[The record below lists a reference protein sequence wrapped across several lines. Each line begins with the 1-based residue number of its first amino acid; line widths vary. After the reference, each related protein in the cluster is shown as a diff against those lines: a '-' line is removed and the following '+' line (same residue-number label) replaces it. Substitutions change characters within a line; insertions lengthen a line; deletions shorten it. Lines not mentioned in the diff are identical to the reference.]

1 MTKKFFIAC
10 MLLVSLGAMAQTD
23 SSKQLNEIVVTANR
37 FPQKQ
42 FNTGKVMTVINKQDI
57 ERSPYASIG
66 ELLARQSGITII
78 GANNAPG
85 TNNDLY
91 VRGGGTGKTLVLV
104 DGFPAF
110 DGSTIRATF
119 DINFL
124 PLGEVERIEIL
135 KGGQST
141 LYGSDA
147 VAGVVNI
154 ITRKNETRKPSL
166 GLHLSAGSFGARSMD
181 LSSTGTTKN
190 IQYKLQY
197 TRSSSDG
204 FSAALDTSS
213 NKGFDK
219 DCMKQSLLLAQFSSA
234 YKSKWSWNTGIQWSK
249 YENELDQSAFN
260 DAKDFTVENQ
270 NLQFNAGLARK
281 LNKGILRLNYSMNN
295 SSRNYLDDS
304 VSLNGFAKFI
314 QSDYKGRSSYLEAL
328 GNIDLSKYVK
338 LLIGLE
344 HRWQN
349 TDQYYFSLSS
359 WGKYETTLSDDSAK
373 TNISSGFASAVY
385 NNEKGFNLESGI
397 RFNQHSRF
405 GNNMTYT
412 INPSYII
419 EEKIKIAF
427 NLSSAFTAPT
437 LYQLYDGFS
446 GNRKLNPETSVSS
459 EISLEYIGNKKFSA
473 RITGFSRKLRNGI
486 DYDYINNKYFNNAL
500 QKDRGLELES
510 GYASG
515 KWNIKMNYTLLK
527 GEVTT
532 TNFVYNPSTF
542 SYTSKGDTTY
552 SHLFR
557 VPQSN
562 LNFSAGYQVNS
573 KIYLSI
579 SQRFAGK
586 RFEPIFGGK
595 PKDLASFNTTDLFGQ
610 HTMGKRF
617 NIYAGLK
624 NIFNVQYQEVMGYTA
639 RGRNFVV
646 GVRVK

>member
-1 MTKKFFIAC
+1 MTKNFIAIM
-10 MLLVSLGAMAQTD
+10 MLIGLGATAQTD

-42 FNTGKVMTVINKQDI
+42 VNTGKVMTVINKQEI
-57 ERSPYASIG
+57 ERSPYASLG
-66 ELLARQSGITII
+66 EMLARQSGITII

-104 DGFPAF
+104 DGFPAY
-110 DGSTIRATF
+110 DGSTIRSTF
-119 DINFL
+119 DLNFW

-154 ITRKNETRKPSL
+154 ITRKNESGKPAV
-166 GLHLSAGSFGARSMD
+166 GLHLNAGSFGARSMD
-181 LSSTGTTKN
+181 LSSSGTANN
-190 IQYKLQY
+190 IRYKLQY
-197 TRSSSDG
+197 TRSSADG
-204 FSAALDTSS
+204 FSAALDTSR
-213 NKGFDK
+213 NKSFDK
-219 DCMKQSLLLAQFSSA
+219 DGMKQSFLLAQFSSA
-234 YKSKWSWNTGIQWSK
+234 STSKWSWNTGMQWSK
-249 YENELDQSAFN
+249 YKNELDQSAFK

-270 NLQFNAGLARK
+270 NLQFNAGIARK
-281 LNKGILRLNYSMNN
+281 LDKGILRLNYSLNN

-304 VSLNGFAKFI
+304 ISLNGFAKFI

-328 GNIDLSKYVK
+328 GNVDLGKHVK

-349 TDQYYFSLSS
+349 TDQHYLSLSS
-359 WGKYETTLSDDSAK
+359 FGKYETTLSDDSAK
-373 TNISSGFASAVY
+373 TSISSEFASIVY

-419 EEKIKIAF
+419 AEKFKVAF

-437 LYQLYDGFS
+437 LYQLYDGYS
-446 GNRKLNPETSVSS
+446 GNRTLNPETSVSS
-459 EISLEYIGNKKFSA
+459 EVSLQYIGNKQFNA
-473 RITGFSRKLRNGI
+473 RITGFARRLRNGI
-486 DYDYINNKYFNNAL
+486 DYNYINNKYFNNAI
-500 QKDRGLELES
+500 QKDRGLELEA
-510 GYASG
+510 GYVSG
-515 KWNIKMNYTLLK
+515 KWNIKMNHTLLK

-532 TNFVYNPSTF
+532 TNFVYNASTW
-542 SYTSKGDTTY
+542 SYTAKGDTTY

-562 LNFSAGYQVNS
+562 LNISAGYQLSN

-586 RFEPIFGGK
+586 RFEPIYGGK
-595 PKDLASFNTTDLFGQ
+595 PKQLNAFNTTDVFAQYQL
-610 HTMGKRF
+610 GKR
-617 NIYAGLK
+617 IKLYAGCK
-624 NIFNVQYQEVMGYTA
+624 NIFNQQYQEVMGYTA
-639 RGRNFVV
+639 RGRNYVF
-646 GVRVK
+646 GVRF

>member
-1 MTKKFFIAC
+1 MAC
-10 MLLVSLGAMAQTD
+10 LLLASTGAKAQSD

-42 FNTGKVMTVINKQDI
+42 VNTGKVMTVINKQEI
-57 ERSPYASIG
+57 ERSPYASLG

-104 DGFPAF
+104 DGFPAY
-110 DGSTIRATF
+110 DGSTIRSTF
-119 DINFL
+119 DLNFL

-154 ITRKNETRKPSL
+154 ITRKNESGKPAV
-166 GLHLSAGSFGARSMD
+166 GLHLNAGSFGARSMD
-181 LSSTGTTKN
+181 LSSSGTANN
-190 IQYKLQY
+190 IRYKLQY
-197 TRSSSDG
+197 TRSSADG
-204 FSAALDTSS
+204 FSAALDTSR
-213 NKGFDK
+213 NKSFDK
-219 DCMKQSLLLAQFSSA
+219 DGMKQSFLLAQFSSA
-234 YKSKWSWNTGIQWSK
+234 STSKWSWNTGMQWSK
-249 YENELDQSAFN
+249 YKNELDQSAFK

-270 NLQFNAGLARK
+270 NLQFNAGIARK
-281 LNKGILRLNYSMNN
+281 LDKGILRLNYSLNN

-304 VSLNGFAKFI
+304 LDITGFAKFI

-328 GNIDLSKYVK
+328 GNVDLSKQVK

-349 TDQYYFSLSS
+349 TDQYYLSLSS
-359 WGKYETTLSDDSAK
+359 FGKYATTLSDDSAK
-373 TNISSGFASAVY
+373 TSISSEFASIVY

-405 GNNMTYT
+405 GNNMTYS

-419 EEKIKIAF
+419 AEKFKIAF

-437 LYQLYDGFS
+437 LYQLYDGYS
-446 GNRKLNPETSVSS
+446 GNRTLNPETSVSS
-459 EISLEYIGNKKFSA
+459 EVSLQYIGNKQFNA
-473 RITGFSRKLRNGI
+473 RITGFARRLRNGI
-486 DYDYINNKYFNNAL
+486 DYNYINNKYFNNAI
-500 QKDRGLELES
+500 QKDRGLELEA
-510 GYASG
+510 GYVSG
-515 KWNIKMNYTLLK
+515 KWNIKMNHTLLK

-532 TNFVYNPSTF
+532 TNFVYNASTW
-542 SYTSKGDTTY
+542 SYTAKGDTTY

-562 LNFSAGYQVNS
+562 LNISAGYQLSN

-586 RFEPIFGGK
+586 RFEPIYGGK
-595 PKDLASFNTTDLFGQ
+595 PKQLNAFNTTDVFAQYQL
-610 HTMGKRF
+610 GKR
-617 NIYAGLK
+617 IKLYAGCK
-624 NIFNVQYQEVMGYTA
+624 NIFNQQYQEVMGYTA
-639 RGRNFVV
+639 RGRNYVF
-646 GVRVK
+646 GVRF

>member
-1 MTKKFFIAC
+1 MAC
-10 MLLVSLGAMAQTD
+10 LLLASTGAKAQSD

-42 FNTGKVMTVINKQDI
+42 VNTGKVMTVINKQEI
-57 ERSPYASIG
+57 ERSPYASLG

-104 DGFPAF
+104 DGFPAY
-110 DGSTIRATF
+110 DGSTIRSTF
-119 DINFL
+119 DLNFL

-154 ITRKNETRKPSL
+154 ITRKNESGKPAV
-166 GLHLSAGSFGARSMD
+166 GLHLNAGSFGARSMD
-181 LSSTGTTKN
+181 LSSSGTANN
-190 IQYKLQY
+190 IRYKLQY
-197 TRSSSDG
+197 TRSSADG
-204 FSAALDTSS
+204 FSAALDTSR
-213 NKGFDK
+213 NKSFDK
-219 DCMKQSLLLAQFSSA
+219 DGMKQSFLLAQFSSA
-234 YKSKWSWNTGIQWSK
+234 SKSKWSWNTGMQWSK
-249 YENELDQSAFN
+249 YKNELDQSAFK

-270 NLQFNAGLARK
+270 NLQFNAGIARK
-281 LNKGILRLNYSMNN
+281 LDKGILRLNYSLNN

-304 VSLNGFAKFI
+304 LDITGFAKFI

-328 GNIDLSKYVK
+328 GNVDLGKQVK

-349 TDQYYFSLSS
+349 TDQYYLSLSS
-359 WGKYETTLSDDSAK
+359 FGKYATTLSDDSAK
-373 TNISSGFASAVY
+373 TSISSEFASIVY

-405 GNNMTYT
+405 GNNMTYS

-419 EEKIKIAF
+419 AEKFKIAF

-437 LYQLYDGFS
+437 LYQLYDGYS
-446 GNRKLNPETSVSS
+446 GNRTLNPETSVSS
-459 EISLEYIGNKKFSA
+459 EVSLQYIGNKQFNA
-473 RITGFSRKLRNGI
+473 RITGFARRLRNGI
-486 DYDYINNKYFNNAL
+486 DYNYINNKYFNNAI
-500 QKDRGLELES
+500 QKDRGLELEA
-510 GYASG
+510 GYVSG
-515 KWNIKMNYTLLK
+515 KWNIKMNHTLLK

-532 TNFVYNPSTF
+532 TNFVYNASTW
-542 SYTSKGDTTY
+542 SYTAKGDTTY

-562 LNFSAGYQVNS
+562 LNISAGYQLSN

-586 RFEPIFGGK
+586 RFEPIYGSK
-595 PKDLASFNTTDLFGQ
+595 PKQLNAFNTTDVFAQYQL
-610 HTMGKRF
+610 GKR
-617 NIYAGLK
+617 IKLYAGCK
-624 NIFNVQYQEVMGYTA
+624 NIFNQQYQEVMGYTA
-639 RGRNFVV
+639 RGRNYVF
-646 GVRVK
+646 GVRF

>member
-1 MTKKFFIAC
+1 MTKNFIAIM
-10 MLLVSLGAMAQTD
+10 MLIGLGATAQTD

-42 FNTGKVMTVINKQDI
+42 VNTGKVMTVINKQEI
-57 ERSPYASIG
+57 ERSPYASLG

-104 DGFPAF
+104 DGFPAY
-110 DGSTIRATF
+110 DGSTIRSTF
-119 DINFL
+119 DLNFL

-154 ITRKNETRKPSL
+154 ITRKNESGKPAV
-166 GLHLSAGSFGARSMD
+166 GLHLNAGSFGARSMD
-181 LSSTGTTKN
+181 LSSSGTTNN
-190 IQYKLQY
+190 IRYKLQY
-197 TRSSSDG
+197 TRSSADG
-204 FSAALDTSS
+204 FSAALDTSR
-213 NKGFDK
+213 NKSFDK
-219 DCMKQSLLLAQFSSA
+219 DGMKQSFLLAQFSSA
-234 YKSKWSWNTGIQWSK
+234 SKSKWSWNTGMQWSK
-249 YENELDQSAFN
+249 YKNELDQSAFK

-270 NLQFNAGLARK
+270 NLQFNAGIARK
-281 LNKGILRLNYSMNN
+281 LDKGILRLNYSLNN

-304 VSLNGFAKFI
+304 LDITGFAKFI

-328 GNIDLSKYVK
+328 GNVDLSKQVK

-349 TDQYYFSLSS
+349 TDQYYLSLSS
-359 WGKYETTLSDDSAK
+359 FGKYATTLSDDSAK
-373 TNISSGFASAVY
+373 TSISSEFASIVY

-405 GNNMTYT
+405 GNNMTYS

-419 EEKIKIAF
+419 AEKFKIAF

-437 LYQLYDGFS
+437 LYQLYDGYS
-446 GNRKLNPETSVSS
+446 GNRTLNPETSVSS
-459 EISLEYIGNKKFSA
+459 EVSLQYIGNKQFNA
-473 RITGFSRKLRNGI
+473 RITGFARRLRNGI
-486 DYDYINNKYFNNAL
+486 DYDYINNKYFNNAI
-500 QKDRGLELES
+500 QKDRGLELEA
-510 GYASG
+510 GYVSG
-515 KWNIKMNYTLLK
+515 KWNIKMNHTLLK

-532 TNFVYNPSTF
+532 TNFVYNASTW
-542 SYTSKGDTTY
+542 SYTAKGDTTY

-557 VPQSN
+557 VPESN
-562 LNFSAGYQVNS
+562 LNISAGYQLSN

-579 SQRFAGK
+579 AQRFAGK
-586 RFEPIFGGK
+586 RFEPIYGGK
-595 PKDLASFNTTDLFGQ
+595 PKQQNAFNTTDVFAQYQL
-610 HTMGKRF
+610 GKR
-617 NIYAGLK
+617 IKLYAGCK
-624 NIFNVQYQEVMGYTA
+624 NIFNQQYQEVMGYTA
-639 RGRNFVV
+639 RGRNYVF
-646 GVRVK
+646 GVRF

>member
-1 MTKKFFIAC
+1 MAC
-10 MLLVSLGAMAQTD
+10 LLLASTGAKAQSD
-23 SSKQLNEIVVTANR
+23 SSKQLNEIIVTANR

-42 FNTGKVMTVINKQDI
+42 VNTGKVMTVINKQEI
-57 ERSPYASIG
+57 ERSPYASLG

-104 DGFPAF
+104 DGFPAY
-110 DGSTIRATF
+110 DGSTIRSTF
-119 DINFL
+119 DLNFL

-154 ITRKNETRKPSL
+154 ITRKNESGKPAV
-166 GLHLSAGSFGARSMD
+166 GLHLNAGSFGARSMD
-181 LSSTGTTKN
+181 LSSSGTANN
-190 IQYKLQY
+190 IRYKLQY
-197 TRSSSDG
+197 TRSSADG
-204 FSAALDTSS
+204 FSAALDTSR
-213 NKGFDK
+213 NKSFDK
-219 DCMKQSLLLAQFSSA
+219 DGMKQSFLLAQFSSA
-234 YKSKWSWNTGIQWSK
+234 SKSKWSWNTGMQWSK
-249 YENELDQSAFN
+249 YKNELDQSAFK

-270 NLQFNAGLARK
+270 NLQFNAGIARK
-281 LNKGILRLNYSMNN
+281 LDKGILRLNYSLNN

-304 VSLNGFAKFI
+304 ISLNGFAKFI

-328 GNIDLSKYVK
+328 GNVDLSKQVK

-349 TDQYYFSLSS
+349 TDQHYLSLSS
-359 WGKYETTLSDDSAK
+359 FGKYATTLSDDSAK
-373 TNISSGFASAVY
+373 TSISSEFASIVY

-405 GNNMTYT
+405 GNNMTYS

-419 EEKIKIAF
+419 AEKFKIAF

-437 LYQLYDGFS
+437 LYQLYDGYS
-446 GNRKLNPETSVSS
+446 GNRTLNPETSVSS
-459 EISLEYIGNKKFSA
+459 EVSLQYIGNKQFNA
-473 RITGFSRKLRNGI
+473 RITGFARRLRNGI
-486 DYDYINNKYFNNAL
+486 DYNYINNKYFNNAI
-500 QKDRGLELES
+500 QKDRGLELEA
-510 GYASG
+510 GYVSG
-515 KWNIKMNYTLLK
+515 KWNIKMNHTLLK

-532 TNFVYNPSTF
+532 TNFVYNASTW
-542 SYTSKGDTTY
+542 SYTAKGDTTY

-562 LNFSAGYQVNS
+562 LNISAGYQLSN

-586 RFEPIFGGK
+586 RFEPIYGSK
-595 PKDLASFNTTDLFGQ
+595 PKQLNAFNTTDVFAQYQL
-610 HTMGKRF
+610 GKR
-617 NIYAGLK
+617 IKLYAGCK
-624 NIFNVQYQEVMGYTA
+624 NIFNQQYQEVMGYTA
-639 RGRNFVV
+639 RGRNYVF
-646 GVRVK
+646 GVRF

>member
-10 MLLVSLGAMAQTD
+10 LLLASAGANAQTD

-42 FNTGKVMTVINKQDI
+42 VNTGKVMTVINKQEI
-57 ERSPYASIG
+57 ERSPFASLG

-104 DGFPAF
+104 DGFPAY
-110 DGSTIRATF
+110 DGSTIRSTF
-119 DINFL
+119 DLNFL

-154 ITRKNETRKPSL
+154 ITRKNESGKPAV
-166 GLHLSAGSFGARSMD
+166 GLHLSAGSFGTRSID
-181 LSSTGTTKN
+181 LSSSGTAKN
-190 IQYKLQY
+190 IRYKLQY

-204 FSAALDTSS
+204 FSAALDTSR
-213 NKGFDK
+213 NKSFDK
-219 DCMKQSLLLAQFSSA
+219 DGMKQSFLLAQFSSA
-234 YKSKWSWNTGIQWSK
+234 SKSKWSWNTGMQWSQ
-249 YENELDQSAFN
+249 YNNDLDESAFK

-270 NLQFNAGLARK
+270 NLQFNAGIARK
-281 LNKGILRLNYSMNN
+281 LEKGILRLNYSLNN

-328 GNIDLSKYVK
+328 GNIDISKQVK
-338 LLIGLE
+338 LLVGLE

-349 TDQYYFSLSS
+349 TDQYYLSLSN
-359 WGKYETTLSDDSAK
+359 WGKYENTLSDDSAM
-373 TNISSGFASAVY
+373 TTISSGFASAVY
-385 NNEKGFNLESGI
+385 NNERGFNLESGI

-412 INPSYII
+412 LNPSYII
-419 EEKIKIAF
+419 AEKFKVAF

-437 LYQLYDGFS
+437 LYQLYDGYA
-446 GNRKLNPETSVSS
+446 GNRGLNPETSVST
-459 EISLEYIGNKKFSA
+459 EVSLQYVGNKAFNA
-473 RITGFSRKLRNGI
+473 RITGFSRTLRNGI
-486 DYDYINNKYFNNAL
+486 DYDFINNKYFNNAI
-500 QKDRGLELES
+500 QKDRGLELEA
-510 GYASG
+510 GYAAG
-515 KWNIKMNYTLLK
+515 KWNIKMNHTLLK

-532 TNFVYNPSTF
+532 TNFVYNASTW
-542 SYTSKGDTTY
+542 SYSAKGDTTY

-562 LNFSAGYQVNS
+562 LNISAGYQLSN

-579 SQRFAGK
+579 AQRFAGK

-595 PKDLASFNTTDLFGQ
+595 PKQLDAFNTTDVFAQYQL
-610 HTMGKRF
+610 GKKIRL
-617 NIYAGLK
+617 YAGCK
-624 NIFNVQYQEVMGYTA
+624 NIFNQQYQEVMGYTT
-639 RGRNFVV
+639 RGRNYVF
-646 GVRVK
+646 GLRL

>member
-1 MTKKFFIAC
+1 MAC
-10 MLLVSLGAMAQTD
+10 LLLASTGAKAQSD

-42 FNTGKVMTVINKQDI
+42 VNTGKVMTVINKQEI
-57 ERSPYASIG
+57 ERSPYASLG
-66 ELLARQSGITII
+66 EMLARQSGITII

-104 DGFPAF
+104 DGFPAY
-110 DGSTIRATF
+110 DGSTIRSTF
-119 DINFL
+119 DLNFL

-154 ITRKNETRKPSL
+154 ITRKNESGKPAV
-166 GLHLSAGSFGARSMD
+166 GLHLNAGSFGARSMD
-181 LSSTGTTKN
+181 LSSSGTTKN
-190 IQYKLQY
+190 IRYKLQY
-197 TRSSSDG
+197 TRSSADG
-204 FSAALDTSS
+204 FSAALDTSR
-213 NKGFDK
+213 NKSFDK
-219 DCMKQSLLLAQFSSA
+219 DGMKQSFLLAQFSSA
-234 YKSKWSWNTGIQWSK
+234 STSKWSWNTGMQWSK
-249 YENELDQSAFN
+249 YKNELDQSAFK

-270 NLQFNAGLARK
+270 NLQFNAGIARK
-281 LNKGILRLNYSMNN
+281 LDKGILRLNYSLNN

-304 VSLNGFAKFI
+304 LDITGFAKFI

-328 GNIDLSKYVK
+328 GNVDLGKQVK

-349 TDQYYFSLSS
+349 TDQYYLSLSS
-359 WGKYETTLSDDSAK
+359 FGKYETTLSDDSAK
-373 TNISSGFASAVY
+373 TSISSGFASVVY

-397 RFNQHSRF
+397 RFNKHSRF

-419 EEKIKIAF
+419 AEKFKIAF

-437 LYQLYDGFS
+437 LYQLYDGYS

-459 EISLEYIGNKKFSA
+459 EVSLQYIGNKQFNA
-473 RITGFSRKLRNGI
+473 RITGFARRLRNGI
-486 DYDYINNKYFNNAL
+486 DYNYINNKYFNNAIK
-500 QKDRGLELES
+500 KDRGLELEA
-510 GYASG
+510 GYVSG
-515 KWNIKMNYTLLK
+515 KWNIKMNHTLLK

-532 TNFVYNPSTF
+532 TNFVYNASTW
-542 SYTSKGDTTY
+542 SYTAKGDTTY

-562 LNFSAGYQVNS
+562 LNISAGYQLSN

-586 RFEPIFGGK
+586 RFEPIYGGK
-595 PKDLASFNTTDLFGQ
+595 PKQLNAFNTTDVFAQYQL
-610 HTMGKRF
+610 GKR
-617 NIYAGLK
+617 IKLYAGCK
-624 NIFNVQYQEVMGYTA
+624 NIFKQQYQEVMGYTA
-639 RGRNFVV
+639 RGRNYVF
-646 GVRVK
+646 GVRF

>member
-1 MTKKFFIAC
+1 MTKNFIAIM
-10 MLLVSLGAMAQTD
+10 MLIGLGATAQTD
-23 SSKQLNEIVVTANR
+23 SSKQLNEIIVTANR

-42 FNTGKVMTVINKQDI
+42 VNTGKVMTVINKQEI
-57 ERSPYASIG
+57 ERSPYASLG

-104 DGFPAF
+104 DGFPAY
-110 DGSTIRATF
+110 DGSTIRSTF
-119 DINFL
+119 DLNFL

-154 ITRKNETRKPSL
+154 ITRKNESGKPAV
-166 GLHLSAGSFGARSMD
+166 GLHLNAGSFGTRSMD
-181 LSSTGTTKN
+181 LSSSGTANN
-190 IQYKLQY
+190 IRYKLQY
-197 TRSSSDG
+197 TRSSADG
-204 FSAALDTSS
+204 FSAALDTSR
-213 NKGFDK
+213 NKSFDK
-219 DCMKQSLLLAQFSSA
+219 DGMKQSFLLAQFSSA
-234 YKSKWSWNTGIQWSK
+234 SKSKWSWNTGMQWSK
-249 YENELDQSAFN
+249 YKNELDQSAFK

-270 NLQFNAGLARK
+270 NLQFNAGIARK
-281 LNKGILRLNYSMNN
+281 LDKGILRLNYSLNN

-304 VSLNGFAKFI
+304 LDITGFAKFI

-328 GNIDLSKYVK
+328 GNVDLGKQVK

-349 TDQYYFSLSS
+349 TDQYYLSLSS
-359 WGKYETTLSDDSAK
+359 FGKYATTLSDDSAK
-373 TNISSGFASAVY
+373 TIISSEFASIVY

-405 GNNMTYT
+405 GNNMTYS

-419 EEKIKIAF
+419 AEKFKIAF

-437 LYQLYDGFS
+437 LYQLYDGYS
-446 GNRKLNPETSVSS
+446 GNRTLNPETSVSS
-459 EISLEYIGNKKFSA
+459 EVSLQYIGNKQFNA
-473 RITGFSRKLRNGI
+473 RITGFARRLRNGI
-486 DYDYINNKYFNNAL
+486 DYDYINNKYFNNAI
-500 QKDRGLELES
+500 QKDRGLELEA
-510 GYASG
+510 GYVSG
-515 KWNIKMNYTLLK
+515 KWNIKMNHTLLK

-532 TNFVYNPSTF
+532 TNFVYNASTW
-542 SYTSKGDTTY
+542 SYTAKGDTTY

-562 LNFSAGYQVNS
+562 LNISAGYQLSN

-586 RFEPIFGGK
+586 RFEPIYGGK
-595 PKDLASFNTTDLFGQ
+595 PKQLNAFNTTDVFAQYQL
-610 HTMGKRF
+610 GKR
-617 NIYAGLK
+617 IKLYAGCK
-624 NIFNVQYQEVMGYTA
+624 NIFNQQYQEVMGYTA
-639 RGRNFVV
+639 RGRNYVV
-646 GVRVK
+646 GVRF

>member
-10 MLLVSLGAMAQTD
+10 LLLASAGANAQTD

-42 FNTGKVMTVINKQDI
+42 VNTGKVMTVINKQEI
-57 ERSPYASIG
+57 ERSPFASLG

-104 DGFPAF
+104 DGFPAY
-110 DGSTIRATF
+110 DGSTIQSTF
-119 DINFL
+119 DLNFL

-154 ITRKNETRKPSL
+154 ITRKNESGKPAV
-166 GLHLSAGSFGARSMD
+166 GLHLSAGSFGTRSID
-181 LSSTGTTKN
+181 LSSSGTAKN
-190 IQYKLQY
+190 IRYKLQY

-204 FSAALDTSS
+204 FSAALDTSR
-213 NKGFDK
+213 NKSFDK
-219 DCMKQSLLLAQFSSA
+219 DGMKQSFLLAQFSSA
-234 YKSKWSWNTGIQWSK
+234 SKSKWSWNTGMQWSQ
-249 YENELDQSAFN
+249 YNNDLDESAFK

-270 NLQFNAGLARK
+270 NLQFNAGIARK
-281 LNKGILRLNYSMNN
+281 LEKGILRLNYSLNN

-328 GNIDLSKYVK
+328 GNIDISKQVK
-338 LLIGLE
+338 LLVGLE

-349 TDQYYFSLSS
+349 TDQYYLSLSN
-359 WGKYETTLSDDSAK
+359 WGKYENTLSDDSAM
-373 TNISSGFASAVY
+373 TTISSGFASAVY
-385 NNEKGFNLESGI
+385 NNERGFNLESGI

-412 INPSYII
+412 LNPSYII
-419 EEKIKIAF
+419 AEKFKVAF

-437 LYQLYDGFS
+437 LYQLYDGYA
-446 GNRKLNPETSVSS
+446 GNRGLNPETSVST
-459 EISLEYIGNKKFSA
+459 EVSLQYVGNKAFNA
-473 RITGFSRKLRNGI
+473 RITGFSRTLRNGI
-486 DYDYINNKYFNNAL
+486 DYDFINNKYFNNAI
-500 QKDRGLELES
+500 QKDRGLELEA
-510 GYASG
+510 GYAAG
-515 KWNIKMNYTLLK
+515 KWNIKMNHTLLK

-532 TNFVYNPSTF
+532 TNFVYNASTW
-542 SYTSKGDTTY
+542 SYSAKGDTTY

-562 LNFSAGYQVNS
+562 LNISAGYQLSN

-579 SQRFAGK
+579 AQRFAGK

-595 PKDLASFNTTDLFGQ
+595 PKQLDAFNTTDVFAQYQL
-610 HTMGKRF
+610 GKKIRL
-617 NIYAGLK
+617 YAGCK
-624 NIFNVQYQEVMGYTA
+624 NIFNQQYQEVMGYTA
-639 RGRNFVV
+639 RGSVV
-646 GVRVK
+646 G

>member
-1 MTKKFFIAC
+1 MAC
-10 MLLVSLGAMAQTD
+10 LLLISSGAKAQTD

-42 FNTGKVMTVINKQDI
+42 VNTGKVMTVINKQDI

-104 DGFPAF
+104 DGFPAY
-110 DGSTIRATF
+110 DGSTIRSTF
-119 DINFL
+119 DLNFL

-154 ITRKNETRKPSL
+154 ITRKNESGKPAV
-166 GLHLSAGSFGARSMD
+166 GLHFNAGSFGARSMD

-190 IQYKLQY
+190 IQYKLLY
-197 TRSSSDG
+197 TRTSSDG
-204 FSAALDTSS
+204 FSAALDTNR

-219 DCMKQSLLLAQFSSA
+219 DGMKQSLLLAQFSSA
-234 YKSKWSWNTGIQWSK
+234 NKSKWSWNTGMQCSK
-249 YENELDQSAFN
+249 YKNELDESAFK

-270 NLQFNAGLARK
+270 NLQFNAGIARK
-281 LNKGILRLNYSMNN
+281 LDKGILRLNYSLNN

-328 GNIDLSKYVK
+328 GNLDLSKQVK

-349 TDQYYFSLSS
+349 TDQYYLSLSS
-359 WGKYETTLSDDSAK
+359 WGKYENTLSDDSAK

-419 EEKIKIAF
+419 AEKFKVAF

-437 LYQLYDGFS
+437 LYQLYDGYS

-459 EISLEYIGNKKFSA
+459 EVSLQYIGNKKFNA

-486 DYDYINNKYFNNAL
+486 DYDYINNQYFNNAL
-500 QKDRGLELES
+500 QKDRGIELET

-532 TNFVYNPSTF
+532 TNFVYNASTW

-557 VPQSN
+557 VPQSS
-562 LNFSAGYQVNS
+562 LNATAGYQVSS
-573 KIYLSI
+573 KIYLSV

-586 RFEPIFGGK
+586 RFEPIYGGK
-595 PKDLASFNTTDLFGQ
+595 PKELAKFNTTDLFGQ
-610 HTMGKRF
+610 HTMGKHF

>member
-1 MTKKFFIAC
+1 MAC
-10 MLLVSLGAMAQTD
+10 LLLASTGAKAQSD
-23 SSKQLNEIVVTANR
+23 SSKQLNEIIVTANR

-42 FNTGKVMTVINKQDI
+42 VNTGKVMTVINNQEI
-57 ERSPYASIG
+57 ERSPYASLG

-104 DGFPAF
+104 DGFPAY
-110 DGSTIRATF
+110 DGSTIRSTF
-119 DINFL
+119 DLNFL

-154 ITRKNETRKPSL
+154 ITRKNESGKPAV
-166 GLHLSAGSFGARSMD
+166 GLHLNAGSFGARSMD
-181 LSSTGTTKN
+181 LSSSGTANN
-190 IQYKLQY
+190 IRYKLQY
-197 TRSSSDG
+197 TRSSADG
-204 FSAALDTSS
+204 FSAALDTSR
-213 NKGFDK
+213 NKSFDK
-219 DCMKQSLLLAQFSSA
+219 DGMKQSFLLAQFSSA
-234 YKSKWSWNTGIQWSK
+234 SKSKWSWNTGMQWSK
-249 YENELDQSAFN
+249 YKNELDQSAFK

-270 NLQFNAGLARK
+270 NLQFNAGIARK
-281 LNKGILRLNYSMNN
+281 LDKGILRLNYSLNN

-304 VSLNGFAKFI
+304 LDITGFAKFI

-328 GNIDLSKYVK
+328 GNVDLSKQVK

-349 TDQYYFSLSS
+349 TDQYYLSLSS
-359 WGKYETTLSDDSAK
+359 FGKYATTLSDDSAK
-373 TNISSGFASAVY
+373 TSISSEFASIVY

-405 GNNMTYT
+405 GNNMTYS

-419 EEKIKIAF
+419 AEKFKIAF

-437 LYQLYDGFS
+437 LYQLYDGYS
-446 GNRKLNPETSVSS
+446 GNRTLNPETSVSS
-459 EISLEYIGNKKFSA
+459 EVSLQYIGNKQFNA
-473 RITGFSRKLRNGI
+473 RITGFARRLRNGI
-486 DYDYINNKYFNNAL
+486 DYNYINNKYFNNAI
-500 QKDRGLELES
+500 QKDRGLELEA
-510 GYASG
+510 GYVSG
-515 KWNIKMNYTLLK
+515 KWNIKMNHTLLK

-532 TNFVYNPSTF
+532 TTFVYTASTW
-542 SYTSKGDTTY
+542 SYTATGDTTY

-562 LNFSAGYQVNS
+562 LNISAGYQLSN

-586 RFEPIFGGK
+586 RFEPIYGGK
-595 PKDLASFNTTDLFGQ
+595 PKQLNAFNTTDVFAQYQL
-610 HTMGKRF
+610 GKR
-617 NIYAGLK
+617 IKLYAGCK
-624 NIFNVQYQEVMGYTA
+624 NIFNQQYQEVMGYTA
-639 RGRNFVV
+639 RGRNYVF
-646 GVRVK
+646 GVRF

>member
-1 MTKKFFIAC
+1 MAC
-10 MLLVSLGAMAQTD
+10 LLLASTGAKAQSD
-23 SSKQLNEIVVTANR
+23 SSKQLNEIIVTANR

-42 FNTGKVMTVINKQDI
+42 VNTGKVMTVINKQEI
-57 ERSPYASIG
+57 ERSPYASLG

-104 DGFPAF
+104 DGFPAY
-110 DGSTIRATF
+110 DGSTIRSTF
-119 DINFL
+119 DLNFL

-154 ITRKNETRKPSL
+154 ITRKNESGKPAV
-166 GLHLSAGSFGARSMD
+166 GLHLNAGSFGARSMD
-181 LSSTGTTKN
+181 LSSSGTANN
-190 IQYKLQY
+190 IRYKLQY
-197 TRSSSDG
+197 TRSSADG
-204 FSAALDTSS
+204 FSAALDTSR
-213 NKGFDK
+213 NKSFDK
-219 DCMKQSLLLAQFSSA
+219 DGMKQSFLLAQFSSA
-234 YKSKWSWNTGIQWSK
+234 SKSKWSWNTGMQWSK
-249 YENELDQSAFN
+249 YKNELDQSAFK

-270 NLQFNAGLARK
+270 NLQFNAGIARK
-281 LNKGILRLNYSMNN
+281 LDKGILRLNYSLNN

-304 VSLNGFAKFI
+304 LDITGFAKFI

-328 GNIDLSKYVK
+328 GNVDLGKQVK

-349 TDQYYFSLSS
+349 TDQYYLSLSS
-359 WGKYETTLSDDSAK
+359 FGKYATTLSDDSAK
-373 TNISSGFASAVY
+373 TSISSEFASIVY

-405 GNNMTYT
+405 GNNMTYS

-419 EEKIKIAF
+419 AEKFKIAF

-437 LYQLYDGFS
+437 LYQLYDGYS
-446 GNRKLNPETSVSS
+446 GNRTLNPETSVSS
-459 EISLEYIGNKKFSA
+459 EVSLQYIGNKQFNA
-473 RITGFSRKLRNGI
+473 RITGFARRLRNGI
-486 DYDYINNKYFNNAL
+486 DYNYINNKYFNNAI
-500 QKDRGLELES
+500 QKDRGLELEA
-510 GYASG
+510 GYVSG
-515 KWNIKMNYTLLK
+515 KWNIKMNHTLLK

-532 TNFVYNPSTF
+532 TNFVYNASTW
-542 SYTSKGDTTY
+542 SYTAKGDTTY

-562 LNFSAGYQVNS
+562 LNISAGYQLSN

-586 RFEPIFGGK
+586 RFEPIYGGK
-595 PKDLASFNTTDLFGQ
+595 PKQLNAFNTTDVFAQYQL
-610 HTMGKRF
+610 GKR
-617 NIYAGLK
+617 IKLYAGCK
-624 NIFNVQYQEVMGYTA
+624 NIFNQQYQEVMGYTA
-639 RGRNFVV
+639 RGRNYVF
-646 GVRVK
+646 GVRF

>member
-1 MTKKFFIAC
+1 MIQKFFMAC
-10 MLLVSLGAMAQTD
+10 LLLVATRATAQTD

-42 FNTGKVMTVINKQDI
+42 VNTGKVMTVINKQEI
-57 ERSPYASIG
+57 EQSPYASLG

-104 DGFPAF
+104 DGFPAY
-110 DGSTIRATF
+110 DGSTIRSTF
-119 DINFL
+119 DLNFL

-154 ITRKNETRKPSL
+154 ITRKNETGKPAV
-166 GLHLSAGSFGARSMD
+166 GLHLSSGSFGARSMD
-181 LSSTGTTKN
+181 LSSSGTAKS
-190 IQYKLQY
+190 IRYKVQY
-197 TRSSSDG
+197 TLSSADG
-204 FSAALDTSS
+204 FSAAMDTSR
-213 NKGFDK
+213 NKSFDK
-219 DCMKQSLLLAQFSSA
+219 DGMKQSFLLAQFSSA
-234 YKSKWSWNTGIQWSK
+234 SKSKWSWNTGMQWSQYK
-249 YENELDQSAFN
+249 NDLDESAFK

-270 NLQFNAGLARK
+270 NLQFNAGIARK
-281 LNKGILRLNYSMNN
+281 LEKGILRLNYSLNN

-304 VSLNGFAKFI
+304 ISLNGFAKFI

-328 GNIDLSKYVK
+328 GNIDLSKQVK

-349 TDQYYFSLSS
+349 TDQYYLSLSS
-359 WGKYETTLSDDSAK
+359 WGKYENTLSDDSAK
-373 TNISSGFASAVY
+373 TTISSGFASAVY

-419 EEKIKIAF
+419 AEKFKVAF

-437 LYQLYDGFS
+437 LYQLYDGYS
-446 GNRKLNPETSVSS
+446 GNRGLNPETAVST
-459 EISLEYIGNKKFSA
+459 EVSLQYIGNKQFNA
-473 RITGFSRKLRNGI
+473 RITGFARKLRNGI
-486 DYDYINNKYFNNAL
+486 DYDYINNRYFNNAI
-500 QKDRGLELES
+500 QKDRGLELEA
-510 GYASG
+510 GYISG
-515 KWNIKMNYTLLK
+515 KWNIKLNHTLLK

-532 TNFVYNPSTF
+532 TNFVYNASTW
-542 SYTSKGDTTY
+542 SYTAKGDTTY

-562 LNFSAGYQVNS
+562 LNIAVGYQLSN

-579 SQRFAGK
+579 AQRFAGK

-595 PKDLASFNTTDLFGQ
+595 PKQLDAFNTTDVFAQYQL
-610 HTMGKRF
+610 GKK
-617 NIYAGLK
+617 IKLYAGCK
-624 NIFNVQYQEVMGYTA
+624 NIFNQQYQEVMGYTA
-639 RGRNFVV
+639 RGRNYVF
-646 GVRVK
+646 GVRF

>member
-1 MTKKFFIAC
+1 MAC
-10 MLLVSLGAMAQTD
+10 LLLASTGAKAQSD
-23 SSKQLNEIVVTANR
+23 SSKQLNEIIVTANR

-42 FNTGKVMTVINKQDI
+42 VNTGKVMTVINKQEI
-57 ERSPYASIG
+57 ERSPYASLG

-104 DGFPAF
+104 DGFPAY
-110 DGSTIRATF
+110 DGSTIRSTF
-119 DINFL
+119 DLNFL

-154 ITRKNETRKPSL
+154 ITRKNESGKPAV
-166 GLHLSAGSFGARSMD
+166 GLHLNAGSFGARSMD
-181 LSSTGTTKN
+181 LSSSGTANN
-190 IQYKLQY
+190 IRYKLQY
-197 TRSSSDG
+197 TRLSADG
-204 FSAALDTSS
+204 FSAALDTSR
-213 NKGFDK
+213 NKSFDK
-219 DCMKQSLLLAQFSSA
+219 DGMKQSFLLAQFSSA
-234 YKSKWSWNTGIQWSK
+234 SKSKWSWNTGMQWSK
-249 YENELDQSAFN
+249 YKNELDQSAFK

-270 NLQFNAGLARK
+270 NLQFNAGIARK
-281 LNKGILRLNYSMNN
+281 LDKGILRLNYSLNN

-304 VSLNGFAKFI
+304 LDITGFAKFI

-328 GNIDLSKYVK
+328 GNVDLSKQVK

-349 TDQYYFSLSS
+349 TDQYYLSLSS
-359 WGKYETTLSDDSAK
+359 FGKYATTLSDDSAK
-373 TNISSGFASAVY
+373 TSISSEFASIVY

-405 GNNMTYT
+405 GNNMTYS

-419 EEKIKIAF
+419 AEKFKIAF

-437 LYQLYDGFS
+437 LYQLYDGYS
-446 GNRKLNPETSVSS
+446 GNRTLNPETSVSS
-459 EISLEYIGNKKFSA
+459 EVSLQYIGNKQFNA
-473 RITGFSRKLRNGI
+473 RITGFARRLRNGI
-486 DYDYINNKYFNNAL
+486 DYNYINNKYFNNAI
-500 QKDRGLELES
+500 QKDRGLELEA
-510 GYASG
+510 GYVSG
-515 KWNIKMNYTLLK
+515 KWNIKMNHTLLK

-532 TNFVYNPSTF
+532 TNFVYNASTW
-542 SYTSKGDTTY
+542 SYTAKGDTTY

-562 LNFSAGYQVNS
+562 LNISAGYQLSN

-586 RFEPIFGGK
+586 RFEPIYGSK
-595 PKDLASFNTTDLFGQ
+595 PKQLNAFNTTDVFAQYQL
-610 HTMGKRF
+610 GKR
-617 NIYAGLK
+617 IKLYAGCK
-624 NIFNVQYQEVMGYTA
+624 NIFNQQYQEVMGYTA
-639 RGRNFVV
+639 RGRNYVF
-646 GVRVK
+646 GVRF

>member
-10 MLLVSLGAMAQTD
+10 LLLASAGANAQTD

-42 FNTGKVMTVINKQDI
+42 VNTGKVMTVINKQEI
-57 ERSPYASIG
+57 ERSPFASLG

-104 DGFPAF
+104 DGFPAY
-110 DGSTIRATF
+110 DGSTIRSTF
-119 DINFL
+119 DLNFL

-154 ITRKNETRKPSL
+154 ITRKNESGKPAV
-166 GLHLSAGSFGARSMD
+166 GLHLSAGSFGTRSMD
-181 LSSTGTTKN
+181 LSSSGTAKN
-190 IQYKLQY
+190 IRYKLQY

-204 FSAALDTSS
+204 FSAALDTSR
-213 NKGFDK
+213 NKSFDK
-219 DCMKQSLLLAQFSSA
+219 DGMKQSFLLAQFSSA
-234 YKSKWSWNTGIQWSK
+234 SKSKWSWNTGMQWSQYK
-249 YENELDQSAFN
+249 NDLDESAFK

-270 NLQFNAGLARK
+270 NLQFNAGIARK
-281 LNKGILRLNYSMNN
+281 LEKGILRLNYSLNN

-304 VSLNGFAKFI
+304 ISLNGFAKFI

-328 GNIDLSKYVK
+328 GNIDLSKQVK
-338 LLIGLE
+338 LLVGLE

-349 TDQYYFSLSS
+349 TDQYYLSLSN
-359 WGKYETTLSDDSAK
+359 WGKYENTLSDDSAM
-373 TNISSGFASAVY
+373 TTISSGFASAVY
-385 NNEKGFNLESGI
+385 NNERGFNLESGI

-419 EEKIKIAF
+419 AEKFKIAF

-437 LYQLYDGFS
+437 LYQLYDGYA
-446 GNRKLNPETSVSS
+446 GNRGLNPETSVST
-459 EISLEYIGNKKFSA
+459 EVSLQYVGNKAFNA
-473 RITGFSRKLRNGI
+473 RITGFSRTLRNGI
-486 DYDYINNKYFNNAL
+486 DYDFINNKYFNNAI
-500 QKDRGLELES
+500 QKDRGLELEA
-510 GYASG
+510 GYAAG
-515 KWNIKMNYTLLK
+515 KWNIKMNHTLLK

-532 TNFVYNPSTF
+532 TNFVYNASTW
-542 SYTSKGDTTY
+542 SYTAKGDTTY

-562 LNFSAGYQVNS
+562 LNLSAGYQLSN

-579 SQRFAGK
+579 AQRFAGK

-595 PKDLASFNTTDLFGQ
+595 PKQLDAFNTTDVFAQYQL
-610 HTMGKRF
+610 GKK
-617 NIYAGLK
+617 IKLYAGCK
-624 NIFNVQYQEVMGYTA
+624 NIFNQQYQEVMGYTA
-639 RGRNFVV
+639 RGRNYVF
-646 GVRVK
+646 GVRF

>member
-10 MLLVSLGAMAQTD
+10 LLFVAVGASAQSD

-42 FNTGKVMTVINKQDI
+42 VNTGKVMTVINKQEI
-57 ERSPYASIG
+57 ERSPFASLG

-104 DGFPAF
+104 DGFPAY
-110 DGSTIRATF
+110 DGSTIRSTF
-119 DINFL
+119 DLNFL

-154 ITRKNETRKPSL
+154 ITRKNESGKPAV
-166 GLHLSAGSFGARSMD
+166 GLHLSAGSFGTRSMD
-181 LSSTGTTKN
+181 LSSSGTAKN
-190 IQYKLQY
+190 IRYKLQY

-204 FSAALDTSS
+204 FSAALDTSV
-213 NKGFDK
+213 NKSFDK
-219 DCMKQSLLLAQFSSA
+219 DGMKQSFLLAQFSSTS
-234 YKSKWSWNTGIQWSK
+234 KSKWSWNTGMQWSQ
-249 YENELDQSAFN
+249 YNNDLDESAFK
-260 DAKDFTVENQ
+260 DAKDFTVENR
-270 NLQFNAGLARK
+270 NLQFNAGIARK
-281 LNKGILRLNYSMNN
+281 LEKGILRLNYSLNN

-304 VSLNGFAKFI
+304 ISLNGFAKFI

-328 GNIDLSKYVK
+328 GNVDLSKHVK

-349 TDQYYFSLSS
+349 TDQYYLSLSS
-359 WGKYETTLSDDSAK
+359 WGKYENTLSDDSAM
-373 TNISSGFASAVY
+373 TTISSGFASAVY

-419 EEKIKIAF
+419 AEKFKVAF

-437 LYQLYDGFS
+437 LYQLYDGYS
-446 GNRKLNPETSVSS
+446 GNRSLNPETSVST
-459 EISLEYIGNKKFSA
+459 EVSLQYVGNKAFNA
-473 RITGFSRKLRNGI
+473 RITGFSRTLRNGI
-486 DYDYINNKYFNNAL
+486 DYDFINNKYFNNAI
-500 QKDRGLELES
+500 QKDRGLELEA
-510 GYASG
+510 GYAAG
-515 KWNIKMNYTLLK
+515 KWNIKMNHTLLK

-532 TNFVYNPSTF
+532 TNFVYNASTW
-542 SYTSKGDTTY
+542 SYTAKGDTTY

-562 LNFSAGYQVNS
+562 LNISAGYQLSN
-573 KIYLSI
+573 KLYLSI
-579 SQRFAGK
+579 AQRFAGK

-595 PKDLASFNTTDLFGQ
+595 PKQLDAFNTTEVFAQYQL
-610 HTMGKRF
+610 GKK
-617 NIYAGLK
+617 IKLYAGCK
-624 NIFNVQYQEVMGYTA
+624 NIFDQQYQEVMGYTA
-639 RGRNFVV
+639 RGRNYVF
-646 GVRVK
+646 GVRL

>member
-1 MTKKFFIAC
+1 MAC
-10 MLLVSLGAMAQTD
+10 LLLASTGAKAQSD
-23 SSKQLNEIVVTANR
+23 SSKQLNEIIVTANR

-42 FNTGKVMTVINKQDI
+42 VNTGKVMTVINKQEI
-57 ERSPYASIG
+57 ERSPYASLG

-104 DGFPAF
+104 DGFPAY
-110 DGSTIRATF
+110 DGSTIRSTF
-119 DINFL
+119 DLNFL

-154 ITRKNETRKPSL
+154 ITRKNESGKPAV
-166 GLHLSAGSFGARSMD
+166 GLHLNAGSFGARSMD
-181 LSSTGTTKN
+181 LSSSGTANN
-190 IQYKLQY
+190 IRYKLQY
-197 TRSSSDG
+197 TRSSADG
-204 FSAALDTSS
+204 FSAALDTSR
-213 NKGFDK
+213 NKSFDK
-219 DCMKQSLLLAQFSSA
+219 DGMKQSFLLAQFSSA
-234 YKSKWSWNTGIQWSK
+234 SKSKWSWNTGMQWSK
-249 YENELDQSAFN
+249 YKNELDQSAFK

-270 NLQFNAGLARK
+270 NLQFNAGIARK
-281 LNKGILRLNYSMNN
+281 LDKGILRLNYSLNN

-304 VSLNGFAKFI
+304 ISLNGFAKFI

-328 GNIDLSKYVK
+328 GNVDLSKQVK

-349 TDQYYFSLSS
+349 TDQYYLSLSS
-359 WGKYETTLSDDSAK
+359 FGKYATTLSDDSAK
-373 TNISSGFASAVY
+373 TSISSEFASIVY

-405 GNNMTYT
+405 GNNMTYS

-419 EEKIKIAF
+419 AEKFKIAF

-437 LYQLYDGFS
+437 LYQLYDGYS
-446 GNRKLNPETSVSS
+446 GNRTLNPETSVSS
-459 EISLEYIGNKKFSA
+459 EVSLQYIGNKQFNA
-473 RITGFSRKLRNGI
+473 RITGFARRLRNGI
-486 DYDYINNKYFNNAL
+486 DYNYINNKYFNNAI
-500 QKDRGLELES
+500 QKDRGLELEA
-510 GYASG
+510 GYVSG
-515 KWNIKMNYTLLK
+515 KWNIKMNHTLLK

-532 TNFVYNPSTF
+532 TNFVYNASTW
-542 SYTSKGDTTY
+542 SYTAKGDTTY

-562 LNFSAGYQVNS
+562 LNISAGYQLSN

-586 RFEPIFGGK
+586 RFEPIYGSK
-595 PKDLASFNTTDLFGQ
+595 PKQLNAFNTTDVFAQYQL
-610 HTMGKRF
+610 GKR
-617 NIYAGLK
+617 IKLYAGCK
-624 NIFNVQYQEVMGYTA
+624 NIFNQQYQEVMGYTA
-639 RGRNFVV
+639 RGRNYVF
-646 GVRVK
+646 GVRF

>member
-1 MTKKFFIAC
+1 MAC
-10 MLLVSLGAMAQTD
+10 LLLASTGAKAQSD

-42 FNTGKVMTVINKQDI
+42 VNTGKVMTVINKQEI
-57 ERSPYASIG
+57 ERSPYASLG

-104 DGFPAF
+104 DGFPAY
-110 DGSTIRATF
+110 DGSTIRSTF
-119 DINFL
+119 DLNFL

-154 ITRKNETRKPSL
+154 ITRKNESGKPAV
-166 GLHLSAGSFGARSMD
+166 GLHLNAGSFGARSMD
-181 LSSTGTTKN
+181 LSSSGTANN
-190 IQYKLQY
+190 IRYKLQY
-197 TRSSSDG
+197 TRSSADG
-204 FSAALDTSS
+204 FSAALDTSR
-213 NKGFDK
+213 NKSFDK
-219 DCMKQSLLLAQFSSA
+219 DGMKQSFLLAQFSSA
-234 YKSKWSWNTGIQWSK
+234 SKSKWSWNTGMQWSK
-249 YENELDQSAFN
+249 YKNELDQSAFK

-270 NLQFNAGLARK
+270 NLQFNAGIARK
-281 LNKGILRLNYSMNN
+281 LDKGILRLNYSLNN

-304 VSLNGFAKFI
+304 LDITGFAKFI

-328 GNIDLSKYVK
+328 GNVDLSKQVK

-349 TDQYYFSLSS
+349 TDQYYLSLSS
-359 WGKYETTLSDDSAK
+359 FGKYATTLSDDSAK
-373 TNISSGFASAVY
+373 TSISSEFASIVY

-405 GNNMTYT
+405 GNNMTYS

-419 EEKIKIAF
+419 AEKFKIAF

-437 LYQLYDGFS
+437 LYQLYDGYS
-446 GNRKLNPETSVSS
+446 GNRTLNPETSVSS
-459 EISLEYIGNKKFSA
+459 EVSLQYIGNKQFNA
-473 RITGFSRKLRNGI
+473 RITGFARRLRNGI
-486 DYDYINNKYFNNAL
+486 DYDYINNKYFNNAI
-500 QKDRGLELES
+500 QKDRGLELEA
-510 GYASG
+510 GYVSG
-515 KWNIKMNYTLLK
+515 KWNIKMNHTLLK

-532 TNFVYNPSTF
+532 TNFVYNASTW
-542 SYTSKGDTTY
+542 SYTAKGDTTY

-562 LNFSAGYQVNS
+562 LNISAGYQLSN

-579 SQRFAGK
+579 AQRFAGK
-586 RFEPIFGGK
+586 RFEPIYGGK
-595 PKDLASFNTTDLFGQ
+595 PKQQNAFNTTDVFAQYQL
-610 HTMGKRF
+610 GKR
-617 NIYAGLK
+617 IKLYAGCK
-624 NIFNVQYQEVMGYTA
+624 NIFNQQYQEVMGYTA
-639 RGRNFVV
+639 RGRNYVV
-646 GVRVK
+646 GVRF

>member
-1 MTKKFFIAC
+1 MTKNFIAIM
-10 MLLVSLGAMAQTD
+10 MLIGLGATAQTD
-23 SSKQLNEIVVTANR
+23 SSKQLNEIIVTANR

-42 FNTGKVMTVINKQDI
+42 VNTGKVMTVINKQEI
-57 ERSPYASIG
+57 ERSPYASLG

-104 DGFPAF
+104 DGFPAY
-110 DGSTIRATF
+110 DGSTIRSTF
-119 DINFL
+119 DLNFL

-154 ITRKNETRKPSL
+154 ITRKNESGKPAV
-166 GLHLSAGSFGARSMD
+166 GLHLNAGSFGTRSMD
-181 LSSTGTTKN
+181 LSSSGTANN
-190 IQYKLQY
+190 IRYKLQY
-197 TRSSSDG
+197 TRSSADG
-204 FSAALDTSS
+204 FSAALDTSR
-213 NKGFDK
+213 NKSFDK
-219 DCMKQSLLLAQFSSA
+219 DGMKQSFLLAQFSSA
-234 YKSKWSWNTGIQWSK
+234 SKSKWSWNTGMQWSK
-249 YENELDQSAFN
+249 YKNELDQSAFK

-270 NLQFNAGLARK
+270 NLQFNAGIARK
-281 LNKGILRLNYSMNN
+281 LDKGILRLNYSLNN

-304 VSLNGFAKFI
+304 LDITGFAKFI

-328 GNIDLSKYVK
+328 GNVDLGKQVK

-349 TDQYYFSLSS
+349 TDQYYLSLSS
-359 WGKYETTLSDDSAK
+359 FGKYATTLSDDSAK
-373 TNISSGFASAVY
+373 TSISSEFASIVY

-405 GNNMTYT
+405 GNNMTYS

-419 EEKIKIAF
+419 AEKFKIAF

-437 LYQLYDGFS
+437 LYQLYDGYS
-446 GNRKLNPETSVSS
+446 GNRTLNPETSVSS
-459 EISLEYIGNKKFSA
+459 EVSLQYIGNKQFNA
-473 RITGFSRKLRNGI
+473 RITGFARRLRNGI
-486 DYDYINNKYFNNAL
+486 DYDYINNKYFNNAI
-500 QKDRGLELES
+500 QKDRGLELEA
-510 GYASG
+510 GYVSG
-515 KWNIKMNYTLLK
+515 KWNIKMNHTLLK

-532 TNFVYNPSTF
+532 TNFVYNASTW
-542 SYTSKGDTTY
+542 SYTAKGDTTY

-562 LNFSAGYQVNS
+562 LNISAGYQLSN

-586 RFEPIFGGK
+586 RFEPIYGGK
-595 PKDLASFNTTDLFGQ
+595 PKQLNAFNTTDVFAQYQL
-610 HTMGKRF
+610 GKR
-617 NIYAGLK
+617 IKLYAGCK
-624 NIFNVQYQEVMGYTA
+624 NIFNQQYQEVMGYTA
-639 RGRNFVV
+639 RGRNYVV
-646 GVRVK
+646 GVRF

>member
-1 MTKKFFIAC
+1 MTKNFIAIM
-10 MLLVSLGAMAQTD
+10 MLIGLGATAQTD
-23 SSKQLNEIVVTANR
+23 SSKQLNEIIVTANR

-42 FNTGKVMTVINKQDI
+42 VNTGKVMTVINKQEI
-57 ERSPYASIG
+57 ERSPYASLG

-104 DGFPAF
+104 DGFPAY
-110 DGSTIRATF
+110 DGSTIRSTF
-119 DINFL
+119 DLNFL

-154 ITRKNETRKPSL
+154 ITRKNESGKPAV
-166 GLHLSAGSFGARSMD
+166 GLHLNAGSFGTRSMD
-181 LSSTGTTKN
+181 LSSSGTANN
-190 IQYKLQY
+190 IRYKLQY
-197 TRSSSDG
+197 TRSSADG
-204 FSAALDTSS
+204 FSAALDTSR
-213 NKGFDK
+213 NKSFDK
-219 DCMKQSLLLAQFSSA
+219 DGMKQSFLLAQFSSA
-234 YKSKWSWNTGIQWSK
+234 SKSKWSWNTGMQWSK
-249 YENELDQSAFN
+249 YKNELDQSAFK

-270 NLQFNAGLARK
+270 NLQFNAGIARK
-281 LNKGILRLNYSMNN
+281 LDKGILRLNYSLNN

-304 VSLNGFAKFI
+304 LDITGFAKFI

-328 GNIDLSKYVK
+328 GNVDLGKQVK

-349 TDQYYFSLSS
+349 TDQYYLSLSS
-359 WGKYETTLSDDSAK
+359 FGKYATTLSDDSAK
-373 TNISSGFASAVY
+373 TSISSEFASIVY

-405 GNNMTYT
+405 GNNMTYS

-419 EEKIKIAF
+419 AEKFKIAF

-437 LYQLYDGFS
+437 LYQLYDGYS
-446 GNRKLNPETSVSS
+446 GNRTLNPETSVSS
-459 EISLEYIGNKKFSA
+459 EVSLQYIGNKQFNA
-473 RITGFSRKLRNGI
+473 RITGFARRLRNGI
-486 DYDYINNKYFNNAL
+486 DYDYINNKYFNNAI
-500 QKDRGLELES
+500 QKDRGLELEA
-510 GYASG
+510 GYVSG
-515 KWNIKMNYTLLK
+515 KWNIKMNHTLLK

-532 TNFVYNPSTF
+532 TNFVYNASTW
-542 SYTSKGDTTY
+542 SYTAKGDTTY

-562 LNFSAGYQVNS
+562 LNISAGYQLSN
-573 KIYLSI
+573 KIYLSV

-586 RFEPIFGGK
+586 RFEPIYGGK
-595 PKDLASFNTTDLFGQ
+595 PKQLNAFNTTDVFAQYQL
-610 HTMGKRF
+610 GKR
-617 NIYAGLK
+617 IKLYAGCK
-624 NIFNVQYQEVMGYTA
+624 NIFNQQYQEVMGYTA
-639 RGRNFVV
+639 RGRNYVV
-646 GVRVK
+646 GVRL

>member
-1 MTKKFFIAC
+1 MAC
-10 MLLVSLGAMAQTD
+10 LLLASTGAKAQSD
-23 SSKQLNEIVVTANR
+23 SSKQLNEIIVTANR

-42 FNTGKVMTVINKQDI
+42 VNTGKVMTVINKQEI
-57 ERSPYASIG
+57 ERSPYASLG
-66 ELLARQSGITII
+66 EMLARQSGITII

-104 DGFPAF
+104 DGFPAY
-110 DGSTIRATF
+110 DGSTIRSTF
-119 DINFL
+119 DLNFL

-154 ITRKNETRKPSL
+154 ITRKNESGKPAV
-166 GLHLSAGSFGARSMD
+166 GLHLNAGSFGARSMD
-181 LSSTGTTKN
+181 LSSSGTANN
-190 IQYKLQY
+190 IRYKLQY
-197 TRSSSDG
+197 TRSSADG
-204 FSAALDTSS
+204 FSAALDTSR
-213 NKGFDK
+213 NKSFDK
-219 DCMKQSLLLAQFSSA
+219 DGMKQSFLLAQFSSA
-234 YKSKWSWNTGIQWSK
+234 STSKWSWNTGMQWSK
-249 YENELDQSAFN
+249 YKNELDQSAFK

-270 NLQFNAGLARK
+270 NLQFNAGIARK
-281 LNKGILRLNYSMNN
+281 LDKGILRLNYSLNN

-304 VSLNGFAKFI
+304 LDITGFAKFI

-328 GNIDLSKYVK
+328 GNVDLGKQVK

-349 TDQYYFSLSS
+349 TDQYYLSLSS
-359 WGKYETTLSDDSAK
+359 FGKYATTLSDDSAK
-373 TNISSGFASAVY
+373 TSISSEFASIVY

-405 GNNMTYT
+405 GNNMTYS

-419 EEKIKIAF
+419 AEKFKIAF

-437 LYQLYDGFS
+437 LYQLYDGYS
-446 GNRKLNPETSVSS
+446 GNRTLNPETSVSS
-459 EISLEYIGNKKFSA
+459 EVSLQYIGNKQFNA
-473 RITGFSRKLRNGI
+473 RITGFARRLRNGI
-486 DYDYINNKYFNNAL
+486 DYNYINNKYFNNAI
-500 QKDRGLELES
+500 QKDRGLELEA
-510 GYASG
+510 GYVSG
-515 KWNIKMNYTLLK
+515 KWNIKMNHTLLK

-532 TNFVYNPSTF
+532 TNFVYNASTW
-542 SYTSKGDTTY
+542 SYTAKGDTTY

-562 LNFSAGYQVNS
+562 LNISAGYQLSN

-586 RFEPIFGGK
+586 RFEPIYGGK
-595 PKDLASFNTTDLFGQ
+595 PKQLNAFNTTDVFAQYQL
-610 HTMGKRF
+610 GKR
-617 NIYAGLK
+617 IKLYAGCK
-624 NIFNVQYQEVMGYTA
+624 NIFNQQYQEVMGYTA
-639 RGRNFVV
+639 RGRNYVF
-646 GVRVK
+646 GVRF

>member
-1 MTKKFFIAC
+1 MAC
-10 MLLVSLGAMAQTD
+10 LLLASTGAKAQSD

-42 FNTGKVMTVINKQDI
+42 VNTGKVMTVINKQEI
-57 ERSPYASIG
+57 ERSPYASLG

-104 DGFPAF
+104 DGFPAY
-110 DGSTIRATF
+110 DGSTIRSTF
-119 DINFL
+119 DLNFL

-154 ITRKNETRKPSL
+154 ITRKNESGKPAV
-166 GLHLSAGSFGARSMD
+166 GLHLNAGSFGARSMD
-181 LSSTGTTKN
+181 LSSSGTANN
-190 IQYKLQY
+190 IRYKLQY
-197 TRSSSDG
+197 TRSSADG
-204 FSAALDTSS
+204 FSAALDTSR
-213 NKGFDK
+213 NKSFDK
-219 DCMKQSLLLAQFSSA
+219 DGMKQSFLLAQFSSA
-234 YKSKWSWNTGIQWSK
+234 STSKWSWNTGMQWSK
-249 YENELDQSAFN
+249 YKNELDQSAFK

-270 NLQFNAGLARK
+270 NLQFNAGIARK
-281 LNKGILRLNYSMNN
+281 LDKGILRLNYSLNN

-304 VSLNGFAKFI
+304 ISLNGFAKFI

-328 GNIDLSKYVK
+328 GNVDLGKQVK

-349 TDQYYFSLSS
+349 TDQYYLSLSS
-359 WGKYETTLSDDSAK
+359 FGKYATTLSDDSAK
-373 TNISSGFASAVY
+373 TSISSGFASVVY

-397 RFNQHSRF
+397 RFNKHSRF

-419 EEKIKIAF
+419 AEKFKVAF

-437 LYQLYDGFS
+437 LYQLYDGYS
-446 GNRKLNPETSVSS
+446 GNRTLNPETSVSS
-459 EISLEYIGNKKFSA
+459 EVSLQYIGNKQFNA
-473 RITGFSRKLRNGI
+473 RITGFARRLRNGI
-486 DYDYINNKYFNNAL
+486 DYNYINNKYFNNAI
-500 QKDRGLELES
+500 QKDRGLELEA
-510 GYASG
+510 GYVSG
-515 KWNIKMNYTLLK
+515 KWNIKMNHTLLK

-532 TNFVYNPSTF
+532 TNFVYNASTW
-542 SYTSKGDTTY
+542 SYTAKGDTTY

-562 LNFSAGYQVNS
+562 LNISAGYQLSN

-586 RFEPIFGGK
+586 RFEPIYGGK
-595 PKDLASFNTTDLFGQ
+595 PKQLNAFNTTDVFAQYQL
-610 HTMGKRF
+610 GKR
-617 NIYAGLK
+617 IKLYAGCK
-624 NIFNVQYQEVMGYTA
+624 NIFNQQYQEVMGYTA
-639 RGRNFVV
+639 RGRNYVF
-646 GVRVK
+646 GVRF

>member
-10 MLLVSLGAMAQTD
+10 LLLASAGANAQTD

-42 FNTGKVMTVINKQDI
+42 VNTGKVMTVINKQEI
-57 ERSPYASIG
+57 ERSPFASLG

-104 DGFPAF
+104 DGFPAY
-110 DGSTIRATF
+110 DGSTIRSTF
-119 DINFL
+119 DLNFL

-154 ITRKNETRKPSL
+154 ITRKNESGKPAV
-166 GLHLSAGSFGARSMD
+166 GLHLSAGSFGTRSMD
-181 LSSTGTTKN
+181 LSSSGTAKN
-190 IQYKLQY
+190 IRYKLQY

-204 FSAALDTSS
+204 FSAALDTSR
-213 NKGFDK
+213 NKSFDK
-219 DCMKQSLLLAQFSSA
+219 DGMKQSFLLAQFSSA
-234 YKSKWSWNTGIQWSK
+234 SKSKWSWNTGMQWSQ
-249 YENELDQSAFN
+249 YNNDLDESAFK

-270 NLQFNAGLARK
+270 NLQFNAGIARK
-281 LNKGILRLNYSMNN
+281 LEKGILRLNYSLNN

-328 GNIDLSKYVK
+328 GNIDLSKQVK
-338 LLIGLE
+338 LLVGLE

-349 TDQYYFSLSS
+349 TDQYYLSLSN
-359 WGKYETTLSDDSAK
+359 WGKYENTLSDDSAM
-373 TNISSGFASAVY
+373 TTISSGFASAVY
-385 NNEKGFNLESGI
+385 NNERGFNLESGI

-412 INPSYII
+412 LNPSYII
-419 EEKIKIAF
+419 AEKFKIAF

-437 LYQLYDGFS
+437 LYQLYDGYA
-446 GNRKLNPETSVSS
+446 GNRGLNPETSVST
-459 EISLEYIGNKKFSA
+459 EVSLQYVGNKAFNA
-473 RITGFSRKLRNGI
+473 RITGFSRTLRNGI
-486 DYDYINNKYFNNAL
+486 DYDFINNKYFNNAI
-500 QKDRGLELES
+500 QKDRGLELEA
-510 GYASG
+510 GYAAG
-515 KWNIKMNYTLLK
+515 KWNIKMNHTLLK

-532 TNFVYNPSTF
+532 TNFVYNASTW
-542 SYTSKGDTTY
+542 SYTAKGDTTY

-562 LNFSAGYQVNS
+562 LNLSAGYQLSN

-579 SQRFAGK
+579 AQRFAGK

-595 PKDLASFNTTDLFGQ
+595 PKQLDAFNTTDVFAQYQL
-610 HTMGKRF
+610 GKKIRL
-617 NIYAGLK
+617 YAGCK
-624 NIFNVQYQEVMGYTA
+624 NIFNQQYQEVMGYTA
-639 RGRNFVV
+639 RGRNYVF
-646 GVRVK
+646 GVRF

>member
-1 MTKKFFIAC
+1 MAC
-10 MLLVSLGAMAQTD
+10 LLLASTGAKAQSD

-42 FNTGKVMTVINKQDI
+42 VNTGKVMTVINKQEI
-57 ERSPYASIG
+57 ERSPYASLG

-104 DGFPAF
+104 DGFPAY
-110 DGSTIRATF
+110 DGSTIRSTF
-119 DINFL
+119 DLNFL

-154 ITRKNETRKPSL
+154 ITRKNEAGKPAV
-166 GLHLSAGSFGARSMD
+166 GLHLNAGSFGARSMD
-181 LSSTGTTKN
+181 LSSSGTANN
-190 IQYKLQY
+190 IRYKLQY
-197 TRSSSDG
+197 TRSSADG
-204 FSAALDTSS
+204 FSAALDTSR
-213 NKGFDK
+213 NKSFDK
-219 DCMKQSLLLAQFSSA
+219 DGMKQSFLLAQFSSA
-234 YKSKWSWNTGIQWSK
+234 SKSKWSWNTGMQWSK
-249 YENELDQSAFN
+249 YKNELDQSAFK

-270 NLQFNAGLARK
+270 NLQFNAGIARK
-281 LNKGILRLNYSMNN
+281 LDKGILRLNYSLNN

-304 VSLNGFAKFI
+304 ISLNGFAKFI

-328 GNIDLSKYVK
+328 GNVDLGKHVK

-349 TDQYYFSLSS
+349 TDQYYLSLSS
-359 WGKYETTLSDDSAK
+359 FGKYETTLSDDSAK
-373 TNISSGFASAVY
+373 TTISSGFASVVY

-397 RFNQHSRF
+397 RFNKHSRF

-419 EEKIKIAF
+419 AEKFKVAF

-437 LYQLYDGFS
+437 LYQLYDGYS
-446 GNRKLNPETSVSS
+446 GNRTLNPETSVSS
-459 EISLEYIGNKKFSA
+459 EVSLQYIGNKQFNA
-473 RITGFSRKLRNGI
+473 RITGFARRLRNGI
-486 DYDYINNKYFNNAL
+486 DYNYINNKYFNNAI
-500 QKDRGLELES
+500 QKDRGLELEA
-510 GYASG
+510 GYVSG
-515 KWNIKMNYTLLK
+515 KWNIKMNHTLLK

-532 TNFVYNPSTF
+532 TNFVYNASTW
-542 SYTSKGDTTY
+542 SYTAKGDTTY

-562 LNFSAGYQVNS
+562 LNISAGYQLSN

-586 RFEPIFGGK
+586 RFEPIYGGK
-595 PKDLASFNTTDLFGQ
+595 PKQLNAFNTTDVFAQYQL
-610 HTMGKRF
+610 GKR
-617 NIYAGLK
+617 IKLYAGCK
-624 NIFNVQYQEVMGYTA
+624 NIFNQQYQEVMGYTA
-639 RGRNFVV
+639 RGRNYVF
-646 GVRVK
+646 GVRF

>member
-1 MTKKFFIAC
+1 MAC
-10 MLLVSLGAMAQTD
+10 LLLASTGAKAQSD

-42 FNTGKVMTVINKQDI
+42 VNTGKVMTVINKQEI
-57 ERSPYASIG
+57 ERSPYASLG

-104 DGFPAF
+104 DGFPAY
-110 DGSTIRATF
+110 DGSTIRSTF
-119 DINFL
+119 DLNFL

-154 ITRKNETRKPSL
+154 ITRKNESGKPAV
-166 GLHLSAGSFGARSMD
+166 GLHLNAGSFGARSMD
-181 LSSTGTTKN
+181 LSSSGTANN
-190 IQYKLQY
+190 IRYKLQY
-197 TRSSSDG
+197 TRSSADG
-204 FSAALDTSS
+204 FSAALDTSR
-213 NKGFDK
+213 NKSFDK
-219 DCMKQSLLLAQFSSA
+219 DGMKQSFLLAQFSSA
-234 YKSKWSWNTGIQWSK
+234 SKSKWSWNTGMQWSK
-249 YENELDQSAFN
+249 YKNELDQSAFK

-270 NLQFNAGLARK
+270 NLQFNAGIARK
-281 LNKGILRLNYSMNN
+281 LDKGILRLNYSLNN

-304 VSLNGFAKFI
+304 LDITGFAKFI

-328 GNIDLSKYVK
+328 GNVDLSKQVK

-349 TDQYYFSLSS
+349 TDQYYLSLSS
-359 WGKYETTLSDDSAK
+359 FGKYATTLSDDSAK
-373 TNISSGFASAVY
+373 TSISSEFASIVY

-405 GNNMTYT
+405 GNNMTYS

-419 EEKIKIAF
+419 AEKFKIAF

-437 LYQLYDGFS
+437 LYQLYDGYS
-446 GNRKLNPETSVSS
+446 GNRTLNPETSVSS
-459 EISLEYIGNKKFSA
+459 EVSLQYIGNKQFNA
-473 RITGFSRKLRNGI
+473 RITGFARRLRNGI
-486 DYDYINNKYFNNAL
+486 DYDYINNKYFNNAI
-500 QKDRGLELES
+500 QKDRGLELEA
-510 GYASG
+510 GYVSG
-515 KWNIKMNYTLLK
+515 KWNIKMNHTLLK

-532 TNFVYNPSTF
+532 TNFVYNASTW
-542 SYTSKGDTTY
+542 SYTAKGDTTY

-557 VPQSN
+557 VPESN
-562 LNFSAGYQVNS
+562 LNISAGYQLSN

-579 SQRFAGK
+579 AQRFAGK
-586 RFEPIFGGK
+586 RFEPIYGGK
-595 PKDLASFNTTDLFGQ
+595 PKQQNAFNTTDVFAQYQL
-610 HTMGKRF
+610 GKR
-617 NIYAGLK
+617 IKLYAGCK
-624 NIFNVQYQEVMGYTA
+624 NIFNQQYQEVMGYTA
-639 RGRNFVV
+639 RGRNYVF
-646 GVRVK
+646 GVRF

>member
-1 MTKKFFIAC
+1 MTKNFIAIM
-10 MLLVSLGAMAQTD
+10 MLIGLGATAQTD

-42 FNTGKVMTVINKQDI
+42 VNTGKVMTVINKQEI
-57 ERSPYASIG
+57 ERSPYASLG

-104 DGFPAF
+104 DGFPAY
-110 DGSTIRATF
+110 DGSTIRSTF
-119 DINFL
+119 DLNFL

-154 ITRKNETRKPSL
+154 ITRKNESGKPAV
-166 GLHLSAGSFGARSMD
+166 GLHLNAGSFGARSMD
-181 LSSTGTTKN
+181 LSSSGTVNN
-190 IQYKLQY
+190 IRYKLQY
-197 TRSSSDG
+197 TRSSADG
-204 FSAALDTSS
+204 FSAALDTSR
-213 NKGFDK
+213 NKSFDK
-219 DCMKQSLLLAQFSSA
+219 DGMKQSFLLAQFSSA
-234 YKSKWSWNTGIQWSK
+234 SKSKWSWNTGMQWSK
-249 YENELDQSAFN
+249 YKNELDQSAFK

-270 NLQFNAGLARK
+270 NLQFNAGIARK
-281 LNKGILRLNYSMNN
+281 LDKGILRLNYSLNN

-304 VSLNGFAKFI
+304 LDITGFAKFI

-328 GNIDLSKYVK
+328 GNVDLSKQVK

-349 TDQYYFSLSS
+349 TDQYYLSLSS
-359 WGKYETTLSDDSAK
+359 FGKYATTLSDDSAK
-373 TNISSGFASAVY
+373 TSISSEFASIVY

-405 GNNMTYT
+405 GNNMTYS

-419 EEKIKIAF
+419 AEKFKIAF

-437 LYQLYDGFS
+437 LYQLYDGYS
-446 GNRKLNPETSVSS
+446 GNRTLNPETSVSS
-459 EISLEYIGNKKFSA
+459 EVSLQYIGNKQFNA
-473 RITGFSRKLRNGI
+473 RITGFARRLRNGI
-486 DYDYINNKYFNNAL
+486 DYSYINNKYFNNAI
-500 QKDRGLELES
+500 QKDRGLELEA
-510 GYASG
+510 GYVSG
-515 KWNIKMNYTLLK
+515 KWNIQMNHTLLK

-532 TNFVYNPSTF
+532 TNFVYNASTW
-542 SYTSKGDTTY
+542 SYTAKGDTTY

-562 LNFSAGYQVNS
+562 LNISAGYQLSN

-579 SQRFAGK
+579 AQRFAGK
-586 RFEPIFGGK
+586 RFEPIYGGK
-595 PKDLASFNTTDLFGQ
+595 PKQQNAFNTTDVFAQYQL
-610 HTMGKRF
+610 GKR
-617 NIYAGLK
+617 IKLYAGCK
-624 NIFNVQYQEVMGYTA
+624 NIFNQQYQEVMGYTA
-639 RGRNFVV
+639 RGRNYVF
-646 GVRVK
+646 GVRF

>member
-1 MTKKFFIAC
+1 MAC
-10 MLLVSLGAMAQTD
+10 LLLASTGAKAQSD

-42 FNTGKVMTVINKQDI
+42 VNTGKVMTVINKQEI
-57 ERSPYASIG
+57 ERSPYASLG

-104 DGFPAF
+104 DGFPAY
-110 DGSTIRATF
+110 DGSTIRSTF
-119 DINFL
+119 DLNFL

-154 ITRKNETRKPSL
+154 ITRKNESGKPAV
-166 GLHLSAGSFGARSMD
+166 GLHLNAGSFGARSMD
-181 LSSTGTTKN
+181 LSSSGTTKN
-190 IQYKLQY
+190 IRYKLQY
-197 TRSSSDG
+197 TRSSADG
-204 FSAALDTSS
+204 FSAALDTSR
-213 NKGFDK
+213 NKNFDK
-219 DCMKQSLLLAQFSSA
+219 DGMKQSFLLAQFSSA
-234 YKSKWSWNTGIQWSK
+234 SKSKWSWNTGMQWSK
-249 YENELDQSAFN
+249 YKNELDQSAFK

-270 NLQFNAGLARK
+270 NLQFNAGIARK
-281 LNKGILRLNYSMNN
+281 LDKGILRLNYSLNN

-304 VSLNGFAKFI
+304 LDITGFAKFI

-328 GNIDLSKYVK
+328 GNVDLSKHVK

-349 TDQYYFSLSS
+349 TDQYYLSLSS
-359 WGKYETTLSDDSAK
+359 FGKYETTLSDDSAK
-373 TNISSGFASAVY
+373 TNISSAFASAVY

-397 RFNQHSRF
+397 RFNKHSRF
-405 GNNMTYT
+405 GNNMTYS

-419 EEKIKIAF
+419 AEKFKVAF

-437 LYQLYDGFS
+437 LYQLYDGYS
-446 GNRKLNPETSVSS
+446 GNRTLNPETSVSS
-459 EISLEYIGNKKFSA
+459 EVSLQYIGNKQFNA
-473 RITGFSRKLRNGI
+473 RITGFARRLRNGI
-486 DYDYINNKYFNNAL
+486 DYDYINNKYFNNAI
-500 QKDRGLELES
+500 QKDRGLELEA
-510 GYASG
+510 GYVSG
-515 KWNIKMNYTLLK
+515 KWNIKMNHTLLK

-532 TNFVYNPSTF
+532 TNFVYNASTW
-542 SYTSKGDTTY
+542 SYTAKGDTTY

-562 LNFSAGYQVNS
+562 LNISAGYQLSN

-579 SQRFAGK
+579 AQRFAGK
-586 RFEPIFGGK
+586 RFEPIYGGK
-595 PKDLASFNTTDLFGQ
+595 PKQQDAFKTTDVFVQYQL
-610 HTMGKRF
+610 GKR
-617 NIYAGLK
+617 IKLYAGCK
-624 NIFNVQYQEVMGYTA
+624 NIFNQQYQEVMGYTA
-639 RGRNFVV
+639 RGRNYVF
-646 GVRVK
+646 GVRL

>member
-1 MTKKFFIAC
+1 MTKNFIAIM
-10 MLLVSLGAMAQTD
+10 MLIGLGATAQTD

-42 FNTGKVMTVINKQDI
+42 VNTGKVMTVINKQEI
-57 ERSPYASIG
+57 ERSPYASLG

-104 DGFPAF
+104 DGFPAY
-110 DGSTIRATF
+110 DGSTIRSTF
-119 DINFL
+119 DLNFL

-154 ITRKNETRKPSL
+154 ITRKNESGKPAV
-166 GLHLSAGSFGARSMD
+166 GLHLNAGSFGARSMD
-181 LSSTGTTKN
+181 LSSSGTANN
-190 IQYKLQY
+190 IRYKLQY
-197 TRSSSDG
+197 TRSSADG
-204 FSAALDTSS
+204 FSAALDTSR
-213 NKGFDK
+213 NKSFDK
-219 DCMKQSLLLAQFSSA
+219 DGMKQSFLLAQFSSA
-234 YKSKWSWNTGIQWSK
+234 SKSKWSWNTGMQWSK
-249 YENELDQSAFN
+249 YKNELDQSAFK

-270 NLQFNAGLARK
+270 NLQFNAGIARK
-281 LNKGILRLNYSMNN
+281 LDKGILRLNYSLNN

-304 VSLNGFAKFI
+304 LDITGFAKFI

-328 GNIDLSKYVK
+328 GNVDLSKQVK

-349 TDQYYFSLSS
+349 TDQYYLSLSS
-359 WGKYETTLSDDSAK
+359 FGKYATTLSDDSAK
-373 TNISSGFASAVY
+373 TSISSEFASIVY

-405 GNNMTYT
+405 GNNMTYS

-419 EEKIKIAF
+419 AEKFKIAF

-437 LYQLYDGFS
+437 LYQLYDGYS
-446 GNRKLNPETSVSS
+446 GNRTLNPETSVSS
-459 EISLEYIGNKKFSA
+459 EVSLQYIGNKQFNA
-473 RITGFSRKLRNGI
+473 RITGFARRLRNGI
-486 DYDYINNKYFNNAL
+486 DYDYINNKYFNNAI
-500 QKDRGLELES
+500 QKDRGLELEA
-510 GYASG
+510 GYVSG
-515 KWNIKMNYTLLK
+515 KWNIKMNHTLLK

-532 TNFVYNPSTF
+532 TNFVYNASTW
-542 SYTSKGDTTY
+542 SYTAKGDTTY

-562 LNFSAGYQVNS
+562 LNISAGYQLSN

-579 SQRFAGK
+579 AQRFAGK
-586 RFEPIFGGK
+586 RFEPIYGGK
-595 PKDLASFNTTDLFGQ
+595 PKQQNAFNTTDVFAQYQL
-610 HTMGKRF
+610 GKR
-617 NIYAGLK
+617 IKLYAGCK
-624 NIFNVQYQEVMGYTA
+624 NIFNQQYQEVMGYTA
-639 RGRNFVV
+639 RGRNYVV
-646 GVRVK
+646 GVRL

>member
-10 MLLVSLGAMAQTD
+10 LLLASAGANAQTD

-42 FNTGKVMTVINKQDI
+42 VNTGKVMTVINKQEI
-57 ERSPYASIG
+57 ERSPFASLG

-104 DGFPAF
+104 DGFPAY
-110 DGSTIRATF
+110 DGSTIRSTF
-119 DINFL
+119 DLNFL

-154 ITRKNETRKPSL
+154 ITRKNESGKPAV
-166 GLHLSAGSFGARSMD
+166 GLHLSAGSFGTRSID
-181 LSSTGTTKN
+181 LSSSGTAKN
-190 IQYKLQY
+190 IRYKLQY

-204 FSAALDTSS
+204 FSAALDTSR
-213 NKGFDK
+213 NKSFDK
-219 DCMKQSLLLAQFSSA
+219 DGMKQSFLLAQFSSA
-234 YKSKWSWNTGIQWSK
+234 SKSKWSWNTGMQWSQ
-249 YENELDQSAFN
+249 YNNDLDESAFK

-270 NLQFNAGLARK
+270 NLQFNAGIARK
-281 LNKGILRLNYSMNN
+281 LEKGILRLNYSLNN

-328 GNIDLSKYVK
+328 GNIDISKQVK
-338 LLIGLE
+338 LLVGLE

-349 TDQYYFSLSS
+349 TDQYYLSLSN
-359 WGKYETTLSDDSAK
+359 WGKYENTLSDDSAM
-373 TNISSGFASAVY
+373 TTISSGFASAVY
-385 NNEKGFNLESGI
+385 NNERGFNLESGI

-412 INPSYII
+412 LNPSYII
-419 EEKIKIAF
+419 AEKFKIAF

-437 LYQLYDGFS
+437 LYQLYDGYA
-446 GNRKLNPETSVSS
+446 GNRGLNPETSVST
-459 EISLEYIGNKKFSA
+459 EVSLQYVGNKAFNA
-473 RITGFSRKLRNGI
+473 RITGFSRTLRNGI
-486 DYDYINNKYFNNAL
+486 DYDFINNKYFNNAI
-500 QKDRGLELES
+500 QKDRGLELEA
-510 GYASG
+510 GYAAG
-515 KWNIKMNYTLLK
+515 KWNIKMNHTLLK

-532 TNFVYNPSTF
+532 TNFVYNASTW
-542 SYTSKGDTTY
+542 SYSAKGDTTY

-562 LNFSAGYQVNS
+562 LNISAGYQLSN

-579 SQRFAGK
+579 AQRFAGK

-595 PKDLASFNTTDLFGQ
+595 PKQLDAFNTTDVFAQYQL
-610 HTMGKRF
+610 GKKIRL
-617 NIYAGLK
+617 YAGCK
-624 NIFNVQYQEVMGYTA
+624 NIFNQQYQEVMGYTT
-639 RGRNFVV
+639 RGRNYVF
-646 GVRVK
+646 GLRL